1 MRVKLPEAQA
11 QAQHSD
17 QANIKQKDD
26 QAKQKMKA
34 YADRKN
40 YIKPSDIRLGDTVLV
55 KRDKSYRTSLTLYA
69 PKPYEFTESKGSMV
83 TASSGEKV
91 VTRNSS
97 FFKPIKDEVDAK
109 ERDEA
114 DTPDVEELIDEPLTS
129 YSDSVEAPKRYSQRS
144 QRKPPERLKDY
155 VTY

>member
-11 QAQHSD
+11 QAQAQAQHSD
-17 QANIKQKDD
+17 QA
-26 QAKQKMKA
+26 
-34 YADRKN
+34 
-40 YIKPSDIRLGDTVLV
+40 YIKPSDFRLGDTVLV

-69 PKPYEFTESKGSMV
+69 PKPYELTESKGSMV

-109 ERDEA
+109 GRNEA
-114 DTPDVEELIDEPLTS
+114 DAPDVDELIDEPVTS
-129 YSDSVEAPKRYSQRS
+129 HSDTIEAPRRYPQRS

-155 VTY
+155 VIY